1 MNRDSFA
8 TASTPSTQSH
18 ESPHAQVKDEE
29 RDEVYFDEFC
39 HMLDAL
45 EEREKREKKE
55 KEAVLIREALRHH
68 ASCSLLPC
76 ASLED
81 SAQSDALRLLDDAL
95 LARLEEPSSSESE
108 DDEGVKWDA
117 PISNCFLEKTI
128 QRCFLKKIK
137 RVE

>member
-8 TASTPSTQSH
+8 TAATPSMQSH

-39 HMLDAL
+39 NMLDAL

-55 KEAVLIREALRHH
+55 REALLIREALRHH

-108 DDEGVKWDA
+108 DEEA
-117 PISNCFLEKTI
+117 
-128 QRCFLKKIK
+128 IK
-137 RVE
+137 SGEAAASVDKAVL